1 MSIPRKIGKKLAG
14 FLRAILNSPEASS
27 GNSANDVDDSNV
39 GLSVGTSAAE
49 HWSEVFSEKL
59 QELIS
64 RQTYWLAIPEVN
76 ERYQRLATGGKG
88 SDWIAFCLNEYL
100 SGALPVERMVSIGCG
115 DGNLELALAG
125 YNAFQAFDAFD
136 IADGAINAARSR
148 AKDAGVTNV
157 NFEVRDVNQLT
168 LPQNHYDAAWFN
180 MSLHHIEALEHTC
193 SQVSQALKPGGF
205 LFVNE
210 YVGPS
215 RFDFTARQK
224 RVLALVNELIPAK
237 YLRLPPPAEGI
248 RSDAPIP
255 DPAEVSRVD
264 PSEAVRS
271 AEIMEVLSQYFDI
284 QTVHPVC
291 GTILQFLL
299 GTIAWNFRTEDPD
312 SIKVLKMLF
321 TIEDTL
327 VEVGDLQSDFALIV
341 AHPKK

>member
-1 MSIPRKIGKKLAG
+1 MSIPRKIGKKITG
-14 FLRAILNSPEASS
+14 SLRAMMGGAKAAHSEQASS
-27 GNSANDVDDSNV
+27 DPDASEE
-39 GLSVGTSAAE
+39 TSAAD

-64 RQTYWLAIPEVN
+64 RQTYWLAVPEVHA
-76 ERYQRLATGGKG
+76 RYQQLATGGKG
-88 SDWIAFCLNEYL
+88 TNWVQCCLDEYL
-100 SGALPVERMVSIGCG
+100 SGVLPVERMLSIGCG
-115 DGNLELALAG
+115 DGNLELELAG
-125 YNAFQAFDAFD
+125 LGAFQHFDAFD
-136 IADGAINAARSR
+136 IAEGAIQAARTR
-148 AKDAGVTNV
+148 AKDASVANV
-157 NFEVRDVNQLT
+157 NFEVRDVNQLS
-168 LPQNHYDAAWFN
+168 LPVNHYDAAWFN
-180 MSLHHIEALEHTC
+180 MSLHHIEALERAC

-215 RFDFTARQK
+215 RFDFTERQK

-248 RSDAPIP
+248 RADAPIP
-255 DPAEVSRVD
+255 NPVEVSRVD
-264 PSEAVRS
+264 PSEAIRS
-271 AEIMEVLSQYFDI
+271 AEIMEVLPQYFDI
-284 QTVHPVC
+284 QTYRPLC

-327 VEVGDLQSDFALIV
+327 VEVGDLQTDFALVV
-341 AHPKK
+341 ARPKK

>member
-14 FLRAILNSPEASS
+14 SLRAILNRPEVGSS
-27 GNSANDVDDSNV
+27 NAANAIEGSNGGLPVGNSAAD
-39 GLSVGTSAAE
+39 

-64 RQTYWLAIPEVN
+64 RQTYWLAIPEVH
-76 ERYQRLATGGKG
+76 ERYQRLATGGKAAH
-88 SDWIAFCLNEYL
+88 WIRFCLDEYL
-100 SGALPVERMVSIGCG
+100 PGALPVERMLSIGCG
-115 DGNLELALAG
+115 DGNLELHLAG
-125 YNAFQAFDAFD
+125 FNAFQNFDAFD
-136 IADGAINAARSR
+136 IAEGAISAAKSR
-148 AKDAGVTNV
+148 AKEAGVANV
-157 NFEVRDVNQLT
+157 NFEVQDVNQLI
-168 LPQNHYDAAWFN
+168 LPESHYDAAWFN

-271 AEIMEVLSQYFDI
+271 AEIMEVLSRYFDI
-284 QTVHPVC
+284 QMVHPIC

-321 TIEDTL
+321 AIEDTL

-341 AHPKK
+341 ARPKK

>member
-1 MSIPRKIGKKLAG
+1 MSIPRKIGRKIAG
-14 FLRAILNSPEASS
+14 TLRAILNGAEAGSMSAPSVIQNSS
-27 GNSANDVDDSNV
+27 GRPPG
-39 GLSVGTSAAE
+39 GLSAAD

-64 RQTYWLAIPEVN
+64 RQTYWLAIPEVS
-76 ERYQRLATGGKG
+76 ERYHRLATGGKAAN
-88 SDWIAFCLNEYL
+88 WVRFCLDQYL
-100 SGALPVERMVSIGCG
+100 SDALPVERMVSIGCG
-115 DGNLELALAG
+115 DGNLELQLAR
-125 YNAFQAFDAFD
+125 YTAFREFDAFD
-136 IADGAINAARSR
+136 IAEGAIRAARSR
-148 AKDAGVTNV
+148 AKDSGVTNV

-168 LPQNHYDAAWFN
+168 LPQHHYDVAWFN

-237 YLRLPPPAEGI
+237 YLRLPPPAVGI

-271 AEIMEVLSQYFDI
+271 AEIMEVLPQYFDI
-284 QTVHPVC
+284 QTVHPIC

-321 TIEDTL
+321 AIEDTL

-341 AHPKK
+341 ARPKK